1 MDNKNANDF
10 ILNLLSLVSPTSGY
24 GIAKEHAKVTLNDK
38 GEHVVDWT
46 EADAVLKTKMR
57 ELTAPTHDAEVKT
70 ARDGL
75 FS

>member
-10 ILNLLSLVSPTSGY
+10 ILNLLTLVSLTSGY

-46 EADAVLKTKMR
+46 EADAAIKVKMR
-57 ELTAPTHDAEVKT
+57 ELTAPTVDQDAKA